1 MIAKLKG
8 LLDQTGSDWLVIDV
22 GGVGYLVF
30 ASGRT
35 LSALPRLGEPL
46 ALVVETHVR
55 EDHIHLYGFSDT
67 HERDMFR
74 LLISVSGVGA
84 KVALAI
90 LSVMEPQTLAHA
102 IAAQDK
108 VAVARAQGVGPRLA
122 QRVVTELKDK
132 VAGVAFAAVTGLSPA
147 DGAQG
152 GSALMAGQGSA
163 GSDGGSGGSGPGRAP
178 DERAAL
184 LEDAISALVNLG
196 YGRSDAFAALSVVAQ
211 QGDETLSLQGLI
223 RAGLKELAR

>member
-46 ALVVETHVR
+46 VLVVETHVR
-55 EDHIHLYGFSDT
+55 EDHIHLYGFSDS

-90 LSVMEPQTLAHA
+90 LSVMEPHALAHA

-132 VAGVAFAAVTGLSPA
+132 VAGVAFAAVPGLSPA

-152 GSALMAGQGSA
+152 GSAPMAG

-211 QGDETLSLQGLI
+211 QQSDETLSLQGLI